1 MGLDDTRRT
10 SEGLWSGVYGAK
22 TIVVAGLPTERAEA
36 EYVVKT
42 IDQEVGGIA
51 HFSMDSGRVDRSEKR
66 QDRSFGDFTVLYR
79 TKELGRALEEA
90 FARSGI
96 PFQMVGKE
104 KLEDRKGIREL
115 VSYLKAGCS
124 VACNLDVERILN
136 FPARGIGR
144 NTVSAL
150 KKWSKIKGTS
160 LITALEHLDEVSGL
174 KPAPARKLRAFAG
187 DLAQLKTSIHGI
199 MVYEQIDYLLGHFG
213 IMDAMGG
220 DKAFE
225 EDVTAL
231 IALSRSFG
239 SRSLAFLANLALE
252 GAQDRYDPAAEK
264 VSLMTM
270 HAAKGLEFPVVFIA
284 GCEDGLIPYRRTD
297 SEQGDILE
305 ERRLFY
311 VAMTRARERVYLTR
325 AKRRLRYGKKILQN
339 PSPFLEA
346 VEENLKEYVKPISTK
361 RGRRKKDPQ
370 LTLFEL

>member
-1 MGLDDTRRT
+1 MGLDNTRRT
-10 SEGLWSGVYGAK
+10 NEGLWSGVYGAK
-22 TIVVAGLPTERAEA
+22 TLVVAGLPTERAEA

-42 IDQEVGGIA
+42 IDQELGGIA

-150 KKWSKIKGTS
+150 KGWSETNGAS
-160 LITALEHLDEVSGL
+160 LMTALERVDEVSGL
-174 KPAPARKLRAFAG
+174 KPGPARKLRAFAE
-187 DLAQLKTSIHGI
+187 DMSQLKASIHG
-199 MVYEQIDYLLGHFG
+199 VSVHEQIDYLLGHFG
-213 IMDAMGG
+213 IMDAMDG

-239 SRSLAFLANLALE
+239 SKSLEFLANLALE
-252 GAQDRYDPAAEK
+252 GTQDRYDPTAEK

-284 GCEDGLIPYRRTD
+284 GCEDGLIPYRRSD
-297 SEQGDILE
+297 GEQGDILE

-311 VAMTRARERVYLTR
+311 VAMTRAQDRIYLTH
-325 AKRRLRYGKKILQN
+325 AKRRLRYGKKSLQN
-339 PSPFLEA
+339 PSPFLGA
-346 VEENLKEYVKPISTK
+346 VEENLKEYAKAMPAK
-361 RGRRKKDPQ
+361 RGGKKEDPQ
-370 LTLFEL
+370 LTLF